1 MSTPVAKSLAS
12 FSVANL
18 VAAQAGNTAVANDMM
33 RAAVFNAFKLAYK
46 DGNKNQLIGRAGSL
60 YEQAKLYADM
70 GAAKDAGFAKPK
82 VAARLYQAHLSALAL
97 FGIPAVDGAPSIG
110 KLADVDAAGIDAAAN
125 DAAERYLAQVA
136 AYQADAAA
144 ADAAKREARKDAKAK
159 ADGAGVTEGEGTADV
174 PASAVTAESVETITM
189 DVSALVATLADA
201 IQSGMLDDDQ
211 IAIVRNALAI
221 NAANAALAIA
231 AASAPVA
238 ETA

>member
-33 RAAVFNAFKLAYK
+33 RAAVFNAFKLTYK

-60 YEQAKLYADM
+60 FEQARLYADM

-159 ADGAGVTEGEGTADV
+159 ADGAGVGEGTADV
-174 PASAVTAESVETITM
+174 PASAVTAETVETVTM
-189 DVSALVATLADA
+189 DISAMVVSLAEA

-231 AASAPVA
+231 AATAPVA
-238 ETA
+238 EPA